1 MDNYPQAQLAWTHIS
16 SQENE
21 DSLSSVYSRIGLRV
35 AKGFA
40 LSNGWNLQP
49 YAEVNAITSKTV
61 AAKFITQ
68 TAHLMLQAAAD
79 VLKVRSA

>member
-1 MDNYPQAQLAWTHIS
+1 MVGIYNLMQKSMRLLA
-16 SQENE
+16 
-21 DSLSSVYSRIGLRV
+21 
-35 AKGFA
+35 
-40 LSNGWNLQP
+40 
-49 YAEVNAITSKTV
+49 KTV